1 MWWLLLACAPGEPG
15 FGGWVHRSVDADG
28 DGWSSSTDCDDSDPD
43 VNPGALE
50 QPYNGV
56 DDDCDSST
64 PDDDLDGDGFV
75 LAEDCDDA
83 DPAVHPDADDPPD
96 GVDQNCDGVDTC
108 GVLVFW
114 TVPLTLYQEDLG
126 FFCGSKYNATTKR
139 LMVSTQEAS
148 LPGLRC
154 LCRAED
160 ELVLQTPAWS
170 DEGDLDGLEVIDRLE
185 INGNEG
191 LQTLAISTARE
202 VSLLGVLGLDSLLLD
217 DVEVLRLESHS
228 EVLEELA
235 LSGLVELEVGGN
247 PALTSLEVELDGTDI
262 TVTDPTEVVL
272 SGQEAGVL
280 AFARITALEGPELLG
295 VEGLELR
302 STELTTLSGLAALQW
317 VDGDLE
323 IADNPGLSSLEI
335 EAFLEDLQVGGSVL
349 VENNGE

>member
-1 MWWLLLACAPGEPG
+1 M
-15 FGGWVHRSVDADG
+15 
-28 DGWSSSTDCDDSDPD
+28 
-43 VNPGALE
+43 
-50 QPYNGV
+50 
-56 DDDCDSST
+56 
-64 PDDDLDGDGFV
+64 
-75 LAEDCDDA
+75 
-83 DPAVHPDADDPPD
+83 
-96 GVDQNCDGVDTC
+96 
-108 GVLVFW
+108 
-114 TVPLTLYQEDLG
+114 
-126 FFCGSKYNATTKR
+126 
-139 LMVSTQEAS
+139 
-148 LPGLRC
+148 
-154 LCRAED
+154 
-160 ELVLQTPAWS
+160 
-170 DEGDLDGLEVIDRLE
+170 
-185 INGNEG
+185 
-191 LQTLAISTARE
+191 
-202 VSLLGVLGLDSLLLD
+202 LGLDSLLLD